1 MIISAIETQKTNKLR
16 PQPVPNDD
24 TVHSICKSPSDI
36 FHFPTHDSS
45 SSFSSLRL
53 TFPICTP
60 SKASRQSLSRSG
72 TVLGLSPP
80 ASISPSLSLSLS
92 RLTSPPL
99 LSQLHNAGLITEQIF
114 SITLLDAES
123 GILSL
128 GGTIAREVEMT
139 KLRSTIELEH
149 FGDPSAS
156 PQWVA
161 EQVDGQMEQRMP
173 SEMKWDEHFKWMD
186 VRGAKGWWTG
196 LMAGVW
202 VNGVKVCYFIS

>member
-1 MIISAIETQKTNKLR
+1 
-16 PQPVPNDD
+16 
-24 TVHSICKSPSDI
+24 
-36 FHFPTHDSS
+36 
-45 SSFSSLRL
+45 
-53 TFPICTP
+53 
-60 SKASRQSLSRSG
+60 
-72 TVLGLSPP
+72 
-80 ASISPSLSLSLS
+80 
-92 RLTSPPL
+92 
-99 LSQLHNAGLITEQIF
+99 
-114 SITLLDAES
+114 
-123 GILSL
+123 
-128 GGTIAREVEMT
+128 MT